1 MAAPQSTFDPF
12 AIEKLLAPTGDIVK
26 PNISNDGLKFQVPQV
41 GYGNIDFPYSYSGV
55 KQTTSPVASE
65 ISRLF
70 NSAGTER
77 FMGSPITY
85 NADEINTA
93 RYVSSPDY
101 YKLGISLT
109 GDNEERYGQNQSW
122 SEVLSNGFSGM
133 GKLAYNGFTDG
144 WKGWGRMTDALIHWD
159 WDRLHGDAQSMLK
172 LDDSLKDIMNSN
184 PIYAT
189 KEGTDTFWN
198 RQTFGNFLQQA
209 GFTVGAG
216 AQMLSE
222 QLLTKAIEAALV
234 ISGVGAPGAAAIE
247 TAADVKLAANIGRV
261 ARMFQKSKE
270 FYDAAKNFK
279 ALKKL
284 GDIWKNEAVLKNFFS
299 SVGQKIPGVDIA
311 MDIGKTYEAGK
322 LAGLSG
328 TKLAGDIAKV
338 GVSGL
343 KRTLSEANFAFTEA
357 RMEAAGTFGDLYNQ
371 MQDDYFNNKGVY
383 ATDEQLQKMQNVA
396 MQAADKNFNF
406 NSAVLAVSNRIMF
419 DNVFKNSKATSRILS
434 QFGEDLGEKGFKV
447 LGKINGRTTSQYYT
461 GGILSN
467 YKTIAADF
475 GTRKARTVLAKSIM
489 KPALKFEVTEGI
501 QELLQEG
508 SNEYY
513 KDYYLNS
520 YKASFD
526 PNTTVSEEESLD
538 RAIKSQMNMQGLKT
552 FASGALT
559 GMIIH
564 GPTVLTQKGLKKIGE
579 TVSDKYKTAGLTEE
593 QKAEYFKNKKEF
605 EDKLKNYYN
614 EFNIIAKDPS
624 KFFSE
629 SIKNFNVQ
637 KEGASALDEAAK
649 LGDKFAYEN
658 IRTDMLHSMVSQAVR
673 NDTHEALIDTLREYG
688 KNMSKEEFEQA
699 FVGLDYTSE
708 NKKSAQDY
716 TDKVANAVES
726 YAKTYNKLQEKYG
739 AISNPNRYKFGTK
752 EYNKEI
758 YKKQALNNMID
769 VLAGNEFKATNAIDR
784 SRELFSKASSHKTL
798 GSSLASAYNI
808 LGSDANIEK
817 EIKTLEIEISTK
829 KEQLK
834 SEGISD
840 ESKKDLRNE
849 IELKEKQK
857 QAITDW
863 LNNKDELIDEIK
875 VSKSYEAFKSYLELK
890 NKEFGK
896 ESVIN
901 INEVED
907 LFVDFNDYIKLNNKF
922 QQHVDAVNML
932 SNPEYFNQV
941 YERMIVGS
949 QLAYYQM
956 LYDSAQE
963 QIKAGLVKSDEHFIV
978 EANGM
983 YGVFTPTGNVVFIV
997 DDLDKAREIKE
1008 ESDKLIYKGEEE
1020 IVIQEETKKEEI
1032 KKEKKEEETKKEGDL
1047 KINGRPIT
1055 IITAENNIIYYKFND
1070 DIDGE
1075 IYSFLKKEDGKFYDA
1090 ETNEQIT
1097 VTRVVQKEKPAPVST
1112 DAKADIEK
1120 EKSIITDS
1128 EFKELTRL
1136 ANFFLENPKEPT
1148 VAGSV
1153 VTKYPALFKALTDI
1167 ERRRQEELKNKYGN
1181 NLELISSKNETV
1193 IQRNGIWGLDK
1204 KDYKPQQVPTK
1215 EIFEE
1220 FDKINAKYDAE
1231 LAALEGG
1238 KEITTTEEE
1247 FVVEDIN
1254 QVFTGTKK
1262 TLDDISKNSDV
1273 KFQEGFKQVAPALSL
1288 AQRTHNY
1295 NVVEVSPNV
1304 LRYERSD
1311 VNNSYVFYIATPE
1324 FLPGKSVYFKVIEPD
1339 VNYDQ
1344 ANIGIYTLINGKET
1358 LIGNVHTPDWISK
1371 KIGKTYV
1378 NIVIPENERDMDN
1391 PPTLVNQLKINRA
1404 FRKLM
1409 LDNHAKNPNFV
1420 LSGNIEDKSMGIIV
1434 TVNSAGLLKDRINP
1448 KVSEGGVENRH
1459 GVFGIVRNGFIEVDK
1474 GQQISPNKLA
1484 EINYDF
1490 SQYEGYTLLM
1500 VPTPTGVYF
1509 PTFIKLPNVARQQS
1523 EFILKAVSVFRGNE
1537 ENNDLVDKVYKA
1549 VGSEYIPGQKPN
1561 MVILKK
1567 YINHYITNLDSKA
1580 LSKTGSGSDLSENV
1594 ARIDIFDD
1602 GNIKLQSK
1610 LNDQYVNVVIRSDK
1624 DAPSNILEHMD
1635 GLLTSIRYTDTKND
1649 SLKGINST
1657 KKINILGV
1665 ENGKLISN
1673 NITYNQYIMNGAKTN
1688 LEKGIESNN
1697 NNDDWVYFANPVIKY
1712 TYGNPVSDPVEEII
1726 EKKPEVTKEQLNT
1739 PVDLDKAAKMLA
1751 FLSKNGV
1758 SNETI
1763 EEQKD
1768 DCNISK
1774 YT

>member
-1 MAAPQSTFDPF
+1 LAHTQALREIDEKNYDYTIIMEEDAYLVTPSSEFLNMVYKSIERCKNDEVYYINFGCPF

-159 WDRLHGDAQSMLK
+159 WDRLHGDAQSMLE

-198 RQTFGNFLQQA
+198 RQTFGNFLQQS
-209 GFTVGAG
+209 GFTVGAA

-222 QLLTKAIEAALV
+222 HLLTKAIEAALAT
-234 ISGVGAPGAAAIE
+234 SGVGAPAAAAIE
-247 TAADVKLAANIGRV
+247 TAVAVKLAANIGRLG
-261 ARMFQKSKE
+261 RFFKKSKE

-311 MDIGKTYEAGK
+311 MDIGKTYKAGK

-383 ATDEQLQKMQNVA
+383 ATDDQLQKMQNVA

-419 DNVFKNSKATSRILS
+419 DNIFKNSKATSRILS

-526 PNTTVSEEESLD
+526 PNVVVSEKESLD
-538 RAIKSQMNMQGLKT
+538 KAIKSQMNMQGLKT

-559 GMIIH
+559 GMMIH
-564 GPTVLTQKGLKKIGE
+564 GPTVLTQKGLKKISE

-593 QKAEYFKNKKEF
+593 QKEEYFKNKKES

-614 EFNIIAKDPS
+614 EFNAIAKDPS

-808 LGSDANIEK
+808 LGSDTNIEK

-840 ESKKDLRNE
+840 ESKKDLK
-849 IELKEKQK
+849 LHF
-857 QAITDW
+857 
-863 LNNKDELIDEIK
+863 LVSIK
-875 VSKSYEAFKSYLELK
+875 
-890 NKEFGK
+890 
-896 ESVIN
+896 
-901 INEVED
+901 
-907 LFVDFNDYIKLNNKF
+907 
-922 QQHVDAVNML
+922 
-932 SNPEYFNQV
+932 
-941 YERMIVGS
+941 
-949 QLAYYQM
+949 
-956 LYDSAQE
+956 
-963 QIKAGLVKSDEHFIV
+963 
-978 EANGM
+978 
-983 YGVFTPTGNVVFIV
+983 
-997 DDLDKAREIKE
+997 
-1008 ESDKLIYKGEEE
+1008 
-1020 IVIQEETKKEEI
+1020 
-1032 KKEKKEEETKKEGDL
+1032 
-1047 KINGRPIT
+1047 
-1055 IITAENNIIYYKFND
+1055 
-1070 DIDGE
+1070 
-1075 IYSFLKKEDGKFYDA
+1075 
-1090 ETNEQIT
+1090 
-1097 VTRVVQKEKPAPVST
+1097 
-1112 DAKADIEK
+1112 
-1120 EKSIITDS
+1120 
-1128 EFKELTRL
+1128 
-1136 ANFFLENPKEPT
+1136 
-1148 VAGSV
+1148 
-1153 VTKYPALFKALTDI
+1153 
-1167 ERRRQEELKNKYGN
+1167 
-1181 NLELISSKNETV
+1181 
-1193 IQRNGIWGLDK
+1193 
-1204 KDYKPQQVPTK
+1204 
-1215 EIFEE
+1215 
-1220 FDKINAKYDAE
+1220 
-1231 LAALEGG
+1231 
-1238 KEITTTEEE
+1238 
-1247 FVVEDIN
+1247 
-1254 QVFTGTKK
+1254 
-1262 TLDDISKNSDV
+1262 
-1273 KFQEGFKQVAPALSL
+1273 
-1288 AQRTHNY
+1288 
-1295 NVVEVSPNV
+1295 
-1304 LRYERSD
+1304 
-1311 VNNSYVFYIATPE
+1311 
-1324 FLPGKSVYFKVIEPD
+1324 
-1339 VNYDQ
+1339 
-1344 ANIGIYTLINGKET
+1344 
-1358 LIGNVHTPDWISK
+1358 
-1371 KIGKTYV
+1371 
-1378 NIVIPENERDMDN
+1378 
-1391 PPTLVNQLKINRA
+1391 
-1404 FRKLM
+1404 
-1409 LDNHAKNPNFV
+1409 
-1420 LSGNIEDKSMGIIV
+1420 
-1434 TVNSAGLLKDRINP
+1434 
-1448 KVSEGGVENRH
+1448 
-1459 GVFGIVRNGFIEVDK
+1459 
-1474 GQQISPNKLA
+1474 ISP
-1484 EINYDF
+1484 F
-1490 SQYEGYTLLM
+1490 
-1500 VPTPTGVYF
+1500 
-1509 PTFIKLPNVARQQS
+1509 
-1523 EFILKAVSVFRGNE
+1523 
-1537 ENNDLVDKVYKA
+1537 
-1549 VGSEYIPGQKPN
+1549 
-1561 MVILKK
+1561 
-1567 YINHYITNLDSKA
+1567 
-1580 LSKTGSGSDLSENV
+1580 
-1594 ARIDIFDD
+1594 
-1602 GNIKLQSK
+1602 
-1610 LNDQYVNVVIRSDK
+1610 
-1624 DAPSNILEHMD
+1624 
-1635 GLLTSIRYTDTKND
+1635 
-1649 SLKGINST
+1649 
-1657 KKINILGV
+1657 
-1665 ENGKLISN
+1665 
-1673 NITYNQYIMNGAKTN
+1673 
-1688 LEKGIESNN
+1688 
-1697 NNDDWVYFANPVIKY
+1697 
-1712 TYGNPVSDPVEEII
+1712 
-1726 EKKPEVTKEQLNT
+1726 
-1739 PVDLDKAAKMLA
+1739 
-1751 FLSKNGV
+1751 
-1758 SNETI
+1758 
-1763 EEQKD
+1763 
-1768 DCNISK
+1768 
-1774 YT
+1774 

>member
-159 WDRLHGDAQSMLK
+159 WDRLHGDAQSMLE

-247 TAADVKLAANIGRV
+247 TTADVKLAANIGRV

-593 QKAEYFKNKKEF
+593 QKAEYFKNKKES

-752 EYNKEI
+752 EYNKEL
-758 YKKQALNNMID
+758 YKKQALNSMID

-1032 KKEKKEEETKKEGDL
+1032 KKEKKKEETKKEGDL

-1112 DAKADIEK
+1112 DARADVKNKASEKLRQAEKDLADTEKRLEEIKSNPRANKADIPSLESRVK
-1120 EKSIITDS
+1120 TLNDVVAN
-1128 EFKELTRL
+1128 TRL
-1136 ANFFLENPKEPT
+1136 
-1148 VAGSV
+1148 
-1153 VTKYPALFKALTDI
+1153 
-1167 ERRRQEELKNKYGN
+1167 
-1181 NLELISSKNETV
+1181 ISESETFYIGQWETPSSNGTGIVINRKTISFPEFTTLYNIASKNL
-1193 IQRNGIWGLDK
+1193 LD
-1204 KDYKPQQVPTK
+1204 
-1215 EIFEE
+1215 
-1220 FDKINAKYDAE
+1220 NYDAE

-1409 LDNHAKNPNFV
+1409 LDNHAKNPTFV

-1549 VGSEYIPGQKPN
+1549 VGSEYIPGQKPD